1 MEKWEIWDAI
11 VAYEEDGNQT
21 EIIPVL
27 VYEVKDDNNI
37 IAFKMT
43 SHEKRND
50 RECEVRK
57 WKEAGLDK
65 ETVIRTDKVL
75 RLKKANFQN
84 KRGKLQFVD
93 IFRFDSCRTNY

>member
-11 VAYEEDGNQT
+11 VAYEEDDNVSK
-21 EIIPVL
+21 IRSVL

-43 SHEKRND
+43 SHEKRNA
-50 RECEVRK
+50 RECEARK

-75 RLKKANFQN
+75 RLKKTNFKN

-93 IFRFDSCRTNY
+93 IFRFDSCRTKY